1 MTAPE
6 TSRNATIA
14 GASLG
19 AGALAAGVM
28 AAACLGPAIPPG
40 EEVRSTRAR
49 ITSDAPA
56 EDVARLTADNAA
68 FAARAHRMLARDRP
82 NLVWSPH
89 SVSIALAMTRV
100 GARGQTAEQM
110 DEALRFTLEPAR
122 LNAAFNTLDRRI
134 ASRERSGDA
143 RGGRPFRL
151 RVANALFGQRGYRWL
166 SPFLD
171 TLAES
176 YGAGLSTLD
185 FAADTEAAR
194 LAINRW
200 VSDRT
205 ERRIPELL
213 QRGVLQNTTTLV
225 LTNAVY
231 FDASWDEPFDPAMT
245 RQEPFDLGRGA
256 RPDVPMM
263 HQQRPHAYAERE
275 GWRAV
280 ELDYVGNQVSM
291 VLALP
296 PPGAPDAG
304 ASAVG
309 EELPPDALTALI
321 AGLVERRVTLAI
333 PRFRFR
339 TPAGL
344 RDVLR
349 SLGMRDAFDPGV
361 ADLSGMDG
369 TRELFVQD
377 VVHEGFISLDEAG
390 TEAAAATAVIVGRT
404 SAPEP
409 ATFIADRPFLF
420 AIRDK
425 PTGAVLFLGR
435 VADPR
440 G

>member
-1 MTAPE
+1 MT
-6 TSRNATIA
+6 TRRDGWIA
-14 GASLG
+14 GRTAKR
-19 AGALAAGVM
+19 AVGALAS
-28 AAACLGPAIPPG
+28 AALLGACFGTASPPG
-40 EEVRSTRAR
+40 EEVRSSRAR
-49 ITSDAPA
+49 LEASAPA
-56 EDVARLTADNAA
+56 EDLARLTADNAA
-68 FAARAHRMLARDRP
+68 FAAGAHALLARERP

-100 GARGQTAEQM
+100 GARGQTAAQM
-110 DEALRFTLEPAR
+110 DEALRFTLDPPR
-122 LNAAFNTLDRRI
+122 LHAAFNALDRQI
-134 ASRERSGDA
+134 AAREREADP

-151 RVANALFGQRGYRWL
+151 RVANALFGQRGARWL
-166 SPFLD
+166 APFLD
-171 TLAES
+171 TLAEQ
-176 YGAGLSTLD
+176 YGAGLSALD
-185 FAADTEAAR
+185 FASDPEAAR

-213 QRGVLQNTTTLV
+213 QPGVINPFTTLV

-231 FDASWDEPFDPAMT
+231 FDASWDAPFDPAMT
-245 RQEPFDLGRGA
+245 REEPFSLGGGA
-256 RPDVPMM
+256 RAPVPVM
-263 HQQRPHAYAERE
+263 HQHRALAYAERE
-275 GWRAV
+275 GWQAV
-280 ELDYVGNQVSM
+280 ELDYVGNKVSM
-291 VLALP
+291 VLLLP

-309 EELPPDALTALI
+309 EDLPSDVLPALI
-321 AGLVERRVTLAI
+321 ARLGERRVTLAV

-344 RDVLR
+344 RAILR
-349 SLGMRDAFDPGV
+349 ALGMRDAFEPGV

-369 TRELFVQD
+369 TRSLFVQD

-409 ATFIADRPFLF
+409 ATFTADRPFLF

-425 PTGAVLFLGR
+425 PTGALLFMGR
-435 VADPR
+435 VTDPR
-440 G
+440 A